1 MESKSH
7 LSASSNRISDMQ
19 TDVSSAIKPKSNF
32 QIDGSSTPMESKGQ
46 APTSIDRMS
55 ATETDGYS
63 VIERNS
69 TTQTDG
75 ESPIRMKPNG
85 KSPAPSTIALK
96 HTGKIV
102 PSSAMQMKTGGK
114 AVGSSVIAT
123 KPHGKAAVVSGNDV
137 EVMGFDEVTLGPH
150 EAELRFR
157 LIHFWEARNPH
168 TKTLIGEEML
178 LIDEQGNVIKGFIP
192 ASRVQTYLRKMTSG
206 TVYRLNK
213 FFGSRN
219 KAQYRVADHNVTV
232 TFSWNT
238 DLTPLQNSPVLFPE
252 DRFRFHDHEEFEAN
266 CDLGG
271 DLYDYVG
278 HMRLI
283 NGQAMTE
290 HLIIDES
297 DIAEKRHLVVH
308 VQTHGGPVMKLYLW
322 DQAAAAF
329 CQKFRSYGSTPRVL
343 LVTTVNPKRIGGTLA
358 LTSMTSSRVFMDIDV
373 QPTRDYLIWLG
384 SNSGVAD
391 EVIADVVT
399 KPETVTLGELFSY
412 IKQETA
418 KVAWFECTATIDDV
432 FHGYPWYYL
441 SCGGCNTKATK
452 GPTSLVCPNEKCA
465 KSEVVGVPQYLT
477 KISVYD
483 KSEQAVFVL
492 LGDAGRE
499 LTGKHASELVA
510 RYFEVISNIF
520 IHQLSLCSHTSALLE
535 CQFNEDVGAD
545 QTVPVPQTLIDTIG
559 QTHKFVVKVSKHNLT
574 GKTQTIT
581 VTKVLPEPAPQ
592 NAIEDP
598 ADERI
603 RKASG
608 SLESQEAKRAKSG

>member
-1 MESKSH
+1 
-7 LSASSNRISDMQ
+7 
-19 TDVSSAIKPKSNF
+19 
-32 QIDGSSTPMESKGQ
+32 MESKGQ

-55 ATETDGYS
+55 ATETDGYL

-75 ESPIRMKPNG
+75 ESPMKTNE
-85 KSPAPSTIALK
+85 KSHAPSTIALK

-102 PSSAMQMKTGGK
+102 ASSAMQMKTGGK
-114 AVGSSVIAT
+114 AVGSSVIET
-123 KPHGKAAVVSGNDV
+123 KPHGKAVVVSGNDV

-238 DLTPLQNSPVLFPE
+238 VLTPLQNSPILFPE

-266 CDLGG
+266 CDLRG

-283 NGQAMTE
+283 NGQDMTE

-297 DIAEKRHLVVH
+297 DIVEKRHLVVH

-322 DQAAAAF
+322 DQAATVF
-329 CQKFRSYGSTPRVL
+329 CQKFKSYGSTPRVL
-343 LVTTVNPKRIGGTLA
+343 LVTTMNPKRIG
-358 LTSMTSSRVFMDIDV
+358 VFMDIDV
-373 QPTRDYLIWLG
+373 QPTMDYLDWLG
-384 SNSGVAD
+384 SNSGVAN
-391 EVIADVVT
+391 EVIADVVN

-418 KVAWFECTATIDDV
+418 KVAWFECTTTIDDV
-432 FHGYPWYYL
+432 LHGSPWYYL

-452 GPTSLVCPNEKCA
+452 GPTSLVCTNKKCA
-465 KSEVVGVPQYLT
+465 NSEVVGVPQYLT

-510 RYFEVISNIF
+510 RYFE
-520 IHQLSLCSHTSALLE
+520 
-535 CQFNEDVGAD
+535 FNEDVGAD
-545 QTVPVPQTLIDTIG
+545 HTVPVPQTLMDTIG
-559 QTHKFVVKVSKHNLT
+559 QTRKFVVKVSQHNLT

-603 RKASG
+603 RKASD

>member
-1 MESKSH
+1 
-7 LSASSNRISDMQ
+7 
-19 TDVSSAIKPKSNF
+19 
-32 QIDGSSTPMESKGQ
+32 MESKGQ

-55 ATETDGYS
+55 ATETDGYL

-75 ESPIRMKPNG
+75 ESPMKTNE
-85 KSPAPSTIALK
+85 KSHAPSTIALK

-102 PSSAMQMKTGGK
+102 ASSAMQMKTGGK
-114 AVGSSVIAT
+114 AVGSSVIET
-123 KPHGKAAVVSGNDV
+123 KPHGKAVVVSGNDV

-206 TVYRLNK
+206 TVYGLNK

-238 DLTPLQNSPVLFPE
+238 VLTPLQNSLILFPE

-266 CDLGG
+266 CDLRG

-278 HMRLI
+278 HMRMI
-283 NGQAMTE
+283 NGQDMTE

-297 DIAEKRHLVVH
+297 DIVEKRHLVVH

-322 DQAAAAF
+322 DQAATIF
-329 CQKFRSYGSTPRVL
+329 CQKFKSYGSTPRVL
-343 LVTTVNPKRIGGTLA
+343 LVTTMNPKRIGGTLA

-373 QPTRDYLIWLG
+373 QPTRDYLDWLG
-384 SNSGVAD
+384 SNSGVAN
-391 EVIADVVT
+391 EVIADVVN

-418 KVAWFECTATIDDV
+418 KVAWFECTTTIDDV
-432 FHGYPWYYL
+432 LHGSPWYYL

-452 GPTSLVCPNEKCA
+452 GPTSLVCTNKKCA
-465 KSEVVGVPQYLT
+465 NSEVVGVPQYLT

-545 QTVPVPQTLIDTIG
+545 HTVPVPQTLMDTIG
-559 QTHKFVVKVSKHNLT
+559 QTRKFVVKVSQHNLT

-603 RKASG
+603 RKASD

>member
-1 MESKSH
+1 
-7 LSASSNRISDMQ
+7 
-19 TDVSSAIKPKSNF
+19 
-32 QIDGSSTPMESKGQ
+32 
-46 APTSIDRMS
+46 
-55 ATETDGYS
+55 
-63 VIERNS
+63 
-69 TTQTDG
+69 
-75 ESPIRMKPNG
+75 
-85 KSPAPSTIALK
+85 
-96 HTGKIV
+96 
-102 PSSAMQMKTGGK
+102 
-114 AVGSSVIAT
+114 
-123 KPHGKAAVVSGNDV
+123 
-137 EVMGFDEVTLGPH
+137 
-150 EAELRFR
+150 
-157 LIHFWEARNPH
+157 
-168 TKTLIGEEML
+168 ML
-178 LIDEQGNVIKGFIP
+178 LIDEQGNVIKGYIP

-232 TFSWNT
+232 MFSWNT
-238 DLTPLQNSPVLFPE
+238 VLTPLQNSPILFPE

-266 CDLGG
+266 CDLRG
-271 DLYDYVG
+271 DRYDYVG

-297 DIAEKRHLVVH
+297 DIVEKRHLVVH

-322 DQAAAAF
+322 DQAATVF
-329 CQKFRSYGSTPRVL
+329 CQKFKSYGSTPRVL
-343 LVTTVNPKRIGGTLA
+343 LVTTMNPKRIGGTLA
-358 LTSMTSSRVFMDIDV
+358 LTSMTSSRVFMDNDV
-373 QPTRDYLIWLG
+373 QPTRDYLDWLG
-384 SNSGVAD
+384 SNSGVAN

-432 FHGYPWYYL
+432 LHGSPWYYP

-452 GPTSLVCPNEKCA
+452 GPTSLVCTNKKCA
-465 KSEVVGVPQYLT
+465 NSEVVGVPQYLT

-483 KSEQAVFVL
+483 KREQAVFVL

-510 RYFEVISNIF
+510 RYFE
-520 IHQLSLCSHTSALLE
+520 
-535 CQFNEDVGAD
+535 FNEDVGAD
-545 QTVPVPQTLIDTIG
+545 HTVPVPQTLMDTIG
-559 QTHKFVVKVSKHNLT
+559 QTRKFVVKVSQHNLT

-603 RKASG
+603 RKASD

>member
-7 LSASSNRISDMQ
+7 LSASSNRTSDMQ
-19 TDVSSAIKPKSNF
+19 TDVSSAIEPKSNF

-55 ATETDGYS
+55 ATETDGYL

-75 ESPIRMKPNG
+75 ESPMKTNE
-85 KSPAPSTIALK
+85 KSHAPSTIALK

-102 PSSAMQMKTGGK
+102 ASSAMQMKTGGK
-114 AVGSSVIAT
+114 AVGSSVIET

-137 EVMGFDEVTLGPH
+137 EVMGFYEVTLGPH

-238 DLTPLQNSPVLFPE
+238 VLTPLQNSPILFPE

-266 CDLGG
+266 CDLRG

-297 DIAEKRHLVVH
+297 DIVEKRHLVVH

-322 DQAAAAF
+322 DQAATVF
-329 CQKFRSYGSTPRVL
+329 CQKFKSYGSTPRVL
-343 LVTTVNPKRIGGTLA
+343 LVTTMNPKRIGGTLA

-373 QPTRDYLIWLG
+373 QPTRDYLDWLG
-384 SNSGVAD
+384 SNSGVAN

-399 KPETVTLGELFSY
+399 KPETVTLGELYSY

-432 FHGYPWYYL
+432 LHGSPWYYL

-452 GPTSLVCPNEKCA
+452 GPTSLVCTNKKCA
-465 KSEVVGVPQYLT
+465 NSEVVGVPQYLT

-510 RYFEVISNIF
+510 RYFE
-520 IHQLSLCSHTSALLE
+520 
-535 CQFNEDVGAD
+535 FNEDVGAD
-545 QTVPVPQTLIDTIG
+545 HTVPVPQTLMDTIG
-559 QTHKFVVKVSKHNLT
+559 QTRKFVVKVSQHNLT

-603 RKASG
+603 RKASD

>member
-1 MESKSH
+1 MKSLSSSPTSTSMESKSH
-7 LSASSNRISDMQ
+7 LSASSNRTSDMQ
-19 TDVSSAIKPKSNF
+19 TDVSSAIEPKSNF

-55 ATETDGYS
+55 ATETDGYL

-75 ESPIRMKPNG
+75 ESPMKTNE
-85 KSPAPSTIALK
+85 KSHAPSTIALK

-102 PSSAMQMKTGGK
+102 ASSAMQMKTGGKPVGSSVIATKPHGKSAVVSGNDVDVMGFGSTTQTDGESPMKTNEKSHAPSTIALKHTGKIVASSAMQMKTGGK
-114 AVGSSVIAT
+114 AVGSSVIET

-137 EVMGFDEVTLGPH
+137 EVMGFYEVTLGPH

-157 LIHFWEARNPH
+157 LIHLWEAQNPH

-178 LIDEQGNVIKGFIP
+178 LIDEQ
-192 ASRVQTYLRKMTSG
+192 
-206 TVYRLNK
+206 
-213 FFGSRN
+213 
-219 KAQYRVADHNVTV
+219 
-232 TFSWNT
+232 
-238 DLTPLQNSPVLFPE
+238 NSPVPFPE
-252 DRFRFHDHEEFEAN
+252 DRFQFHDHEEFEAN
-266 CDLGG
+266 CDLMG

-283 NGQAMTE
+283 NGRAMTE
-290 HLIIDES
+290 HLIIDEV

-308 VQTHGGPVMKLYLW
+308 LW
-322 DQAAAAF
+322 DQAATAF
-329 CQKFRSYGSTPRVL
+329 CQKFKSYESTPRVL
-343 LVTTVNPKRIGGTLA
+343 LVTTVNPKRIGG
-358 LTSMTSSRVFMDIDV
+358 
-373 QPTRDYLIWLG
+373 
-384 SNSGVAD
+384 VAN

-412 IKQETA
+412 IKQKTA
-418 KVAWFECTATIDDV
+418 KVAWFECTVTIDDV
-432 FHGYPWYYL
+432 LHGSPWYYI

-452 GPTSLVCPNEKCA
+452 GPTSLVCTNKKCA

-499 LTGKHASELVA
+499 LTGKHVSELVA
-510 RYFEVISNIF
+510 RYFE
-520 IHQLSLCSHTSALLE
+520 
-535 CQFNEDVGAD
+535 
-545 QTVPVPQTLIDTIG
+545 
-559 QTHKFVVKVSKHNLT
+559 THKFVVKVSQHNL
-574 GKTQTIT
+574 T
-581 VTKVLPEPAPQ
+581 VTKVLPAPAPQ

-608 SLESQEAKRAKSG
+608 CLESHEAKRAKSG

>member
-7 LSASSNRISDMQ
+7 LSASSNRTSDMQ
-19 TDVSSAIKPKSNF
+19 TDVSSAIEPKSNF

-55 ATETDGYS
+55 ATETDGYL

-75 ESPIRMKPNG
+75 ESPMKTNE
-85 KSPAPSTIALK
+85 KSHAPSMIALK
-96 HTGKIV
+96 HTGKILA
-102 PSSAMQMKTGGK
+102 SSAMQMKTGGK
-114 AVGSSVIAT
+114 AVGSSVIET

-137 EVMGFDEVTLGPH
+137 EVMGFYEVTLGPH

-206 TVYRLNK
+206 TVYRLNR

-238 DLTPLQNSPVLFPE
+238 VLTPLQNSPILFPE

-266 CDLGG
+266 CDLRG

-297 DIAEKRHLVVH
+297 DIVEKRHLVVH

-322 DQAAAAF
+322 DQAATVF
-329 CQKFRSYGSTPRVL
+329 CQKFKSYGSTPRVL
-343 LVTTVNPKRIGGTLA
+343 LVTTMNPKRIGGTLA

-373 QPTRDYLIWLG
+373 QPTRDYLDWLG
-384 SNSGVAD
+384 SNSGVAN

-399 KPETVTLGELFSY
+399 KPETVTLGELYSY

-432 FHGYPWYYL
+432 LHGSPWYYL

-452 GPTSLVCPNEKCA
+452 GPTSLVCTNKKCA
-465 KSEVVGVPQYLT
+465 NSEVVGVPQYLT

-510 RYFEVISNIF
+510 RYFE
-520 IHQLSLCSHTSALLE
+520 
-535 CQFNEDVGAD
+535 FNEDVGAD
-545 QTVPVPQTLIDTIG
+545 HTVPVPQTLMDTIG
-559 QTHKFVVKVSKHNLT
+559 QTRKFVVKVSQRNLT

-603 RKASG
+603 RKASD

>member
-7 LSASSNRISDMQ
+7 LSASSNRTSDMQ
-19 TDVSSAIKPKSNF
+19 TDVSSAIEPKSNF

-46 APTSIDRMS
+46 APTSIDHMS
-55 ATETDGYS
+55 ATEMDGYL

-75 ESPIRMKPNG
+75 ESPMKTNE
-85 KSPAPSTIALK
+85 KSHAPSTIALK

-102 PSSAMQMKTGGK
+102 ASSAMQMKTGGK
-114 AVGSSVIAT
+114 AVGSSVIET

-157 LIHFWEARNPH
+157 LIHVWEARNPH

-238 DLTPLQNSPVLFPE
+238 VLTPLQNSPILFPE

-266 CDLGG
+266 CDLRG

-297 DIAEKRHLVVH
+297 DIVEKRHLVRTSDEAIPMGPSRNSLLPE
-308 VQTHGGPVMKLYLW
+308 VQILW
-322 DQAAAAF
+322 
-329 CQKFRSYGSTPRVL
+329 KHSTR
-343 LVTTVNPKRIGGTLA
+343 TLA

-373 QPTRDYLIWLG
+373 HPTRDYLDWLD
-384 SNSGVAD
+384 SNSGVAN

-399 KPETVTLGELFSY
+399 KPETVTL
-412 IKQETA
+412 
-418 KVAWFECTATIDDV
+418 ATIDDV
-432 FHGYPWYYL
+432 LHGSPWYYL

-452 GPTSLVCPNEKCA
+452 GPTSLVCTNKKCA
-465 KSEVVGVPQYLT
+465 TSEVVGVPQYLT

-492 LGDAGRE
+492 LGDARRE

-510 RYFEVISNIF
+510 RYFE
-520 IHQLSLCSHTSALLE
+520 
-535 CQFNEDVGAD
+535 FNEDVGAD
-545 QTVPVPQTLIDTIG
+545 HTVPVPQTLMDTIG
-559 QTHKFVVKVSKHNLT
+559 QTRKFVVKVSQHNLT

-603 RKASG
+603 RKASN

>member
-7 LSASSNRISDMQ
+7 LSASSNRTSDMQ
-19 TDVSSAIKPKSNF
+19 TDVSSAIEPKSNF

-55 ATETDGYS
+55 ATETDGYL

-75 ESPIRMKPNG
+75 ESPMKTNE
-85 KSPAPSTIALK
+85 KSHAPSTIALK

-102 PSSAMQMKTGGK
+102 ASSAMQMKTGGK
-114 AVGSSVIAT
+114 AVGSSVIET

-137 EVMGFDEVTLGPH
+137 EVMGFYEVTLGPH

-238 DLTPLQNSPVLFPE
+238 VLTPLQNSPILFPE

-266 CDLGG
+266 CDLRG

-297 DIAEKRHLVVH
+297 DIVEKRHLVVH

-322 DQAAAAF
+322 DQAATVF
-329 CQKFRSYGSTPRVL
+329 CQKFKSYGSTPRVL
-343 LVTTVNPKRIGGTLA
+343 LVTTMNPKRIGGTLA

-373 QPTRDYLIWLG
+373 QPTRDYLDWLG
-384 SNSGVAD
+384 SNSGVAN

-399 KPETVTLGELFSY
+399 KPETVTLGELYSY

-432 FHGYPWYYL
+432 LHGSPWYYL

-452 GPTSLVCPNEKCA
+452 GPTSLVCTNKKCA
-465 KSEVVGVPQYLT
+465 NSEVVGVPQYLT

-510 RYFEVISNIF
+510 RYFE
-520 IHQLSLCSHTSALLE
+520 
-535 CQFNEDVGAD
+535 FNEDVGAD
-545 QTVPVPQTLIDTIG
+545 HTVPVPQTLMDTIG
-559 QTHKFVVKVSKHNLT
+559 QTRKFVVQVSQHNLT

-603 RKASG
+603 RKASD